1 MVRVFFDGLFKAS
14 LFGYSIT
21 YILPI
26 VIFLFGVKYIMQSKK
41 YFVSIF
47 LICSILTLSAFLSQD
62 RWGTGGFEEVIR
74 TLSIFSIFAIA
85 RSIVDKTDA
94 LNLASAISSV
104 GVFSALFSIWQ
115 FLTNAGMQIEGIYRS
130 PGLMAHPN
138 SAALLYGSSIILLLT
153 IEVSSPSFIRFTKI
167 TILIFALIFTF
178 SVSGILITILG
189 FLLQDRFKGKARK
202 TSLFEFLLYC
212 AAFFAAFKFFPQLS
226 ERANTYTQ
234 TNKFQTQT
242 EGNSLEWRFA
252 RWQEII
258 NYWEKAPF
266 FGQGYG
272 STTNGAMLSGYM
284 PHNEYIRVLVEVG
297 LIGLVLA
304 SIAVVVL
311 YTRLRSKN
319 QTSFTICAKTLVL
332 MSAISALTE
341 NTFLYTV
348 HAYILAAII
357 GLAIPYSKNSRLIR
371 VRKNR

>member
-1 MVRVFFDGLFKAS
+1 
-14 LFGYSIT
+14 
-21 YILPI
+21 
-26 VIFLFGVKYIMQSKK
+26 MQSKK

-62 RWGTGGFEEVIR
+62 RWGNGGFEEVIR

-85 RSIVDKTDA
+85 RSIIEKTHA

-104 GVFSALFSIWQ
+104 GVFSAFFSIWQ
-115 FLTNAGMQIEGIYRS
+115 FLTNAGMQIEGINRC

-153 IEVSSPSFIRFTKI
+153 IEVSSLSFIKVTKI

-178 SVSGILITILG
+178 SISGILITILG
-189 FLLQDRFKGKARK
+189 FLLQERFKGKARK
-202 TSLFEFLLYC
+202 TSLFEFLFYC
-212 AAFFAAFKFFPQLS
+212 VAFFAVFKYFPQLS

-252 RWQEII
+252 RWREII

-284 PHNEYIRVLVEVG
+284 PHNEYIRVLVELG
-297 LIGLVLA
+297 LIGLIFASFAVL
-304 SIAVVVL
+304 VL
-311 YTRLRSKN
+311 YTRLKSKN
-319 QTSFTICAKTLVL
+319 QTSIVICAKTLVI

-357 GLAIPYSKNSRLIR
+357 GIAMPYSNNSRLIR
-371 VRKNR
+371 VGKNR